1 MWPISTIA
9 FFVCRGHHLSN
20 ALCGLSQQNVLHGSK
35 LLMGIL
41 STPLTRSI
49 LLGAGVAAAT
59 FARGGQLSAS
69 SKAASLIGAAVYVGA
84 SFW

>member
-1 MWPISTIA
+1 MA
-9 FFVCRGHHLSN
+9 NLHNRFFFVPGTPPVKRP
-20 ALCGLSQQNVLHGSK
+20 CGLSQQNVLHGSK